1 MHNTALAGLPRLV
14 RVAEEVRLR
23 GQTAVA
29 IAVSVATYWILA
41 WFADEPLDALT
52 SGANFGVVAVLAGA
66 VAHFVSVRR
75 VREGLEA
82 PQRPPSLCVHETRA
96 AGRERRARMA
106 GPVVLGVILLLVFD
120 RVTEGGG
127 RMAGLVAGLFL
138 AVGAVD
144 WWESYRWRAAE
155 KARGSLLYVLVR
167 ATALVAPYGVTDVY
181 EVARPTDEYA
191 ARDPET
197 DYFT

>member
-14 RVAEEVRLR
+14 RVNDEVRLR

-29 IAVSVATYWILA
+29 IAVSVAAYWVLA
-41 WFADEPLDALT
+41 WLVDEPLDLVTTA
-52 SGANFGVVAVLAGA
+52 ANFGVVAALAGSLA
-66 VAHFVSVRR
+66 GFVSVRR
-75 VREGLEA
+75 VREGLAA
-82 PQRPPSLCVHETRA
+82 PPRPPALCVHETRA
-96 AGRERRARMA
+96 AAKERRTRLI
-106 GPVVLGVILLLVFD
+106 GPVVLGVIVLLIFD
-120 RVTEGGG
+120 RATEGGG

-144 WWESYRWRAAE
+144 WWESRRWRAAE

-167 ATALVAPYGVTDVY
+167 ATALVSPYGVTDVY

-191 ARDPET
+191 ERDPET